1 MAKKK
6 GGKKPTTKSARKAAK
21 KPSRKPAKKSAK
33 KPAKKS
39 AMNAAEKAAK
49 KPAAKPAGGPP
60 PMPPEMHLMQGL
72 FGFMVTKAISA
83 AAALNVP
90 DALHGGPLYYTN
102 LASVVGA
109 DQRALHR
116 AMRML
121 SSAGVF
127 AEVAPGTYA
136 NTPVSDLLRTEHP
149 ASMRDMAVMITSD
162 SHWLPWGKLEE
173 VLRTGESG
181 PRHAF
186 GVDVFTW
193 FQAEE
198 NRGQWEIFNA
208 AMTSFSSSTAP
219 LVAASYDF
227 TRFRKIIDVGGGH
240 GLLLKTVL
248 LTAPN
253 ASGVLYD
260 LPGVVE
266 GANGLPANIERAGGD
281 FFQSV
286 PAGGDCYLLKHI
298 IHDWSD
304 DQCVQIL
311 RNIAGAMQPDGRV
324 IVVDAVMP
332 ESTEP
337 HPVKFMDVN
346 MLAMTEGGCERT
358 EQEFA
363 NLFQRGGLKLVKV
376 HHTPS
381 PVCLIEAVKA

>member
-1 MAKKK
+1 MAKKMS
-6 GGKKPTTKSARKAAK
+6 GKKPAKKPARKAAK
-21 KPSRKPAKKSAK
+21 KPSRKPVKKAAK
-33 KPAKKS
+33 KPAKKAS
-39 AMNAAEKAAK
+39 K
-49 KPAAKPAGGPP
+49 KPAIKPAGGPP
-60 PMPPEMHLMQGL
+60 PIPPQMHLMQGL

-83 AAALNVP
+83 TAALNVP

-116 AMRML
+116 TMRML

-208 AMTSFSSSTAP
+208 AMTSFSSSTACP
-219 LVAASYDF
+219 PTSSARAAISSSPCPRAATATCSSTSSTTGAT
-227 TRFRKIIDVGGGH
+227 TRACRSCA
-240 GLLLKTVL
+240 TSP
-248 LTAPN
+248 AP
-253 ASGVLYD
+253 
-260 LPGVVE
+260 
-266 GANGLPANIERAGGD
+266 
-281 FFQSV
+281 
-286 PAGGDCYLLKHI
+286 
-298 IHDWSD
+298 
-304 DQCVQIL
+304 
-311 RNIAGAMQPDGRV
+311 
-324 IVVDAVMP
+324 
-332 ESTEP
+332 
-337 HPVKFMDVN
+337 
-346 MLAMTEGGCERT
+346 
-358 EQEFA
+358 
-363 NLFQRGGLKLVKV
+363 
-376 HHTPS
+376 
-381 PVCLIEAVKA
+381 